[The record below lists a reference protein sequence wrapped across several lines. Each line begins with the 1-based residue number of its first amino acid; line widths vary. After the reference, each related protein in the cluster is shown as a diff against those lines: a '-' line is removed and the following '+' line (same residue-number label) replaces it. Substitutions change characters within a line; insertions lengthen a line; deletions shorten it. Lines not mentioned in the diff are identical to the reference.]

1 MSDDLKERLREQA
14 ESLDASILNAIRRR
28 RDVEFSALACNEIG
42 LLLTK
47 AADRI
52 AELEAQLARAVE
64 ALEGGTRIVR
74 PIADAAYNDNGDL
87 SVSPVFVEA
96 IGCEAVYFWNK
107 RASAFLSELKGEG
120 DGC

>member
-52 AELEAQLARAVE
+52 AELEAQLVRAVEVLEPFAAAAEYYQDENDLDRAAHGMGMITRRHIINARAV
-64 ALEGGTRIVR
+64 LQ
-74 PIADAAYNDNGDL
+74 
-87 SVSPVFVEA
+87 
-96 IGCEAVYFWNK
+96 
-107 RASAFLSELKGEG
+107 ELKGADDE
-120 DGC
+120 